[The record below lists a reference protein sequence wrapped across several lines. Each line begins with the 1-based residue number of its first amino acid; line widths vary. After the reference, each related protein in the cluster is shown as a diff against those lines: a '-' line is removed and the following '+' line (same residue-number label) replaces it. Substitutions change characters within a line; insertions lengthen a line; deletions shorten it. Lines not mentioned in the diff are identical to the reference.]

1 MFEGKSLLEIFR
13 LGGFTMYILLLCSVV
28 SIAVIIER
36 IHSYYGKSRLKRSQ
50 FMPKVL
56 SEISKGSVDSAIKLC
71 EKESA
76 PFCSVI
82 KMGLK
87 KYGHDEKSIA
97 GAMEREIMLQ
107 TIVLERYTSIVGTIG
122 NIAVYIGL
130 FGTVLGIVSS
140 FHNISSVGSGGISVV
155 IGGVSEA
162 LVCTATGLMVAI
174 PAVMAYNYFIKRI
187 DNFVTEMEYC
197 SSELLDTLTSKGN

>member
-1 MFEGKSLLEIFR
+1 MFEGKSILEIFR

-28 SIAVIIER
+28 SIAVILER
-36 IHSYYGKSRLKRSQ
+36 VQSYYVKSKLKRSQ

-56 SEISKGSVDSAIKLC
+56 AEIGKGSVDGAIRLC

-76 PFCSVI
+76 PFCSVV

-87 KYGHDEKSIA
+87 KYGHDEKAIS

-130 FGTVLGIVSS
+130 FGTVLGIVRS
-140 FHNISSVGSGGISVV
+140 FHNIASVGSGGISVV
-155 IGGVSEA
+155 IGGVSES

-174 PAVMAYNYFIKRI
+174 PAVMAFNYFIKRI

-197 SSELLDTLTSKGN
+197 SSEILDTLTSKGN